1 MERGE
6 QSEADARFAEEIQH
20 LLLKWVGHATATK
33 RRAGAPE
40 QATAEDADADSFN
53 SSFAQDLRRWFV
65 LVQGGYGFMDGRL
78 VALTQESL
86 SIELRHTYENELVT
100 LSNRLNFRRK
110 MEVPSC
116 SKWTRGG
123 PASDRE
129 LLGLL
134 NNMVPQISKEALEP
148 LNFEYKAKEG
158 LEEMDQVVEFA
169 RVNGTRSVK
178 YLQYVPNSNM
188 KSKQVMWGVT
198 YESSRLVMM
207 AHLKGTHGSKVGLRS
222 VTARFS
228 ELADDRASPIYAA
241 LCHYGALLTGQSSR
255 VNIVIGFRSCSS
267 VREWWERFPEDV
279 PFFCRLLYC
288 FAAVLDRR
296 QRRR

>member
-53 SSFAQDLRRWFV
+53 SSFAQDLRRWSV

-110 MEVPSC
+110 N
-116 SKWTRGG
+116 GG
-123 PASDRE
+123 PI
-129 LLGLL
+129 L
-134 NNMVPQISKEALEP
+134 QQ
-148 LNFEYKAKEG
+148 
-158 LEEMDQVVEFA
+158 MDP
-169 RVNGTRSVK
+169 G
-178 YLQYVPNSNM
+178 
-188 KSKQVMWGVT
+188 
-198 YESSRLVMM
+198 
-207 AHLKGTHGSKVGLRS
+207 
-222 VTARFS
+222 
-228 ELADDRASPIYAA
+228 RASKRP
-241 LCHYGALLTGQSSR
+241 R
-255 VNIVIGFRSCSS
+255 VAWAS
-267 VREWWERFPEDV
+267 E
-279 PFFCRLLYC
+279 
-288 FAAVLDRR
+288 
-296 QRRR
+296 